1 MLNDSLGF
9 YKEAQDFGSV
19 VRLLC
24 MIGDV
29 QNALKIAL
37 ETNDPQACFHL
48 ARHYENNLNI
58 REAIV
63 YYSKSQRLTHAIRLA
78 KENGFDQEVMTMS
91 LQASKQNMVQ
101 SAHYFE
107 TKGKHDKAV
116 QLYSRGG
123 NRKKAMDLAI
133 KHNLTDMIENI
144 STGVQEGDDPEVLKK
159 SVHFLMQNRQFD
171 KAVEIMISL
180 GNVDQALQIAESEQV
195 NLKEEMAL
203 KLCPPATQDP
213 VKKKLRTE
221 TLLRVAKIVKK
232 QGDFKLGAKI
242 YTMANEKMK
251 GIKCLLKSGDVKA
264 VIGFAQTARQTEV
277 YILAGNFL
285 QNQNWHNDPEIM
297 KTIIS
302 FYQKAK
308 SFESL
313 ANFYD
318 ACAQVEIDE
327 YRDYEKALG
336 AMKEAMRQLEKSTS
350 DSKEMKLSL
359 MRKRVGIIEKFVQA
373 REALNSNDS
382 ATAMQICD

>member
-382 ATAMQICD
+382 ATAM

>member
-1 MLNDSLGF
+1 
-9 YKEAQDFGSV
+9 
-19 VRLLC
+19 
-24 MIGDV
+24 
-29 QNALKIAL
+29 
-37 ETNDPQACFHL
+37 
-48 ARHYENNLNI
+48 
-58 REAIV
+58 
-63 YYSKSQRLTHAIRLA
+63 
-78 KENGFDQEVMTMS
+78 
-91 LQASKQNMVQ
+91 MVQ
-101 SAHYFE
+101 SAQYFE

-116 QLYSRGG
+116 QLFSRGG

-133 KHNLTDMIENI
+133 KYNLTDMIENI

-159 SVHFLMQNRQFD
+159 SVQFLLANQQFD
-171 KAVEIMISL
+171 KAVEIMISI
-180 GNVDQALQIAESEQV
+180 GNLVQALAIAETEQV
-195 NLKEEMAL
+195 HLKEEMAL

-213 VKKKLRTE
+213 NKKKLRQE
-221 TLLRVAKIVKK
+221 TLMKIAKIVKK

-308 SFESL
+308 SFDSL

-350 DSKEMKLSL
+350 ENKDIKLN
-359 MRKRVGIIEKFVQA
+359 MIKRRISTIEKFVQA
-373 REALNSNDS
+373 REALNNNDS
-382 ATAMQICD
+382 NTAMTICDELVDTKGVEEAIRLGDVFAQLIEHYSTKNMYQDAYKYLEKMKKKNIIVTPYLDAHIVEQIYEGVGMAMPSQKQGNDDGIDEDIKEDF

>member
-1 MLNDSLGF
+1 
-9 YKEAQDFGSV
+9 
-19 VRLLC
+19 
-24 MIGDV
+24 
-29 QNALKIAL
+29 
-37 ETNDPQACFHL
+37 
-48 ARHYENNLNI
+48 
-58 REAIV
+58 
-63 YYSKSQRLTHAIRLA
+63 
-78 KENGFDQEVMTMS
+78 
-91 LQASKQNMVQ
+91 
-101 SAHYFE
+101 
-107 TKGKHDKAV
+107 
-116 QLYSRGG
+116 
-123 NRKKAMDLAI
+123 
-133 KHNLTDMIENI
+133 
-144 STGVQEGDDPEVLKK
+144 
-159 SVHFLMQNRQFD
+159 
-171 KAVEIMISL
+171 
-180 GNVDQALQIAESEQV
+180 
-195 NLKEEMAL
+195 
-203 KLCPPATQDP
+203 
-213 VKKKLRTE
+213 
-221 TLLRVAKIVKK
+221 
-232 QGDFKLGAKI
+232 
-242 YTMANEKMK
+242 MANEKMK
-251 GIKCLLKSGDVKA
+251 GIKCLLKSCDVKA

-382 ATAMQICD
+382 TTAM